1 MATIQFDLV
10 SPEKK
15 LASLEVSEIQIPGSD
30 GDLTAMAEHAPLL
43 TTLRPGLLS
52 VKAGSDLMEYIV
64 TGGFVEISG
73 TNVSVLAEE
82 ALPRNEVNTSIIEE
96 LINKATVALEDVTAE
111 NKDDAD
117 KRLADTCLL
126 YTSPSP
132 RDRSLSRMPSSA

>member
-52 VKAGSDLMEYIV
+52 VTTDNDLIEYIV

-111 NKDDAD
+111 NKDAAD
-117 KRLADTCLL
+117 KRLADIKALL
-126 YTSPSP
+126 
-132 RDRSLSRMPSSA
+132 DLF

>member
-52 VKAGSDLMEYIV
+52 AKAGSDLMEYIV

-111 NKDDAD
+111 NKDAAD
-117 KRLADTCLL
+117 KRLADIKALL
-126 YTSPSP
+126 
-132 RDRSLSRMPSSA
+132 DLF

>member
-117 KRLADTCLL
+117 KRLADTKALL
-126 YTSPSP
+126 AVSYTHLTLPTK
-132 RDRSLSRMPSSA
+132 A